1 MSTGGR
7 TRVAGLSAVGCLLAL
22 AGCGVVAP
30 APSVSPP
37 AETVSPRASAS
48 SVPPAPPPPTAADPA
63 LSQALAGLLAS
74 PALTGTGDVTSAL
87 VSDGTTGVPI
97 YALNAD
103 RAVAPAS
110 TLKAI
115 TAMAALDILGPDY
128 RFHTTVAAGG
138 APTGGVLS
146 GDLVLRGGGD
156 PTLLES
162 DLTDLAAQVKAM
174 GVTRVTGRLLVDAG
188 CFDSVRY
195 HPDWDASRDA
205 NVSRPQIA
213 GLTASV
219 DGLGSNGTVRH
230 VGALVVGYSPG
241 GVGEPAT
248 VTLTPAAASGYV
260 TVVNKTT
267 TSASGSDRITVAR
280 TPGTNT
286 ITLTGSIGAAQPHH
300 TWPMSVDDPG
310 LYAGHLFRA
319 ALARQGIV
327 VGAPTNAPATPGTTV
342 LASHDSAPLR
352 DVVAAMLKQS
362 NNGYAE
368 HLTKTLGR
376 IGDTPGTW
384 ESGTARVRSWVAGSG
399 SPAAGVA
406 IRDGSGFSL
415 DDRLTARTLVQSL
428 DRARGLGWFDD
439 FYAGLPVAG
448 NPDPLVGGTLADR
461 MIGTS
466 AAGNLR
472 GKTGSLPG
480 VSALAGYV
488 TGADGRRYTFALLSN
503 FAGDSPVALEDR
515 LGVLLAGW
523 RHP

>member
-1 MSTGGR
+1 MSTGAR
-7 TRVAGLSAVGCLLAL
+7 TRVARLAALGCLLAL
-22 AGCGVVAP
+22 AGCGVAAP

-37 AETVSPRASAS
+37 DGTGARGPSAP
-48 SVPPAPPPPTAADPA
+48 SVTPTPPPPTAADPA
-63 LSQALAGLLAS
+63 LSAALAGLLAS

-103 RAVAPAS
+103 QPVAPAS

-115 TAMAALDILGPDY
+115 TAMAALDILGPGY
-128 RFHTTVAAGG
+128 RFHTTVVAGG
-138 APTGGVLS
+138 VPADGVLS
-146 GDLVLRGGGD
+146 GDLVVRGGGD

-162 DLTDLAAQVKAM
+162 DLADLAAQVKAA

-188 CFDSVRY
+188 CFDAVRY
-195 HPDWDASRDA
+195 HPDWDAARNA

-219 DGLGSNGTVRH
+219 DGLGGNGTMRH

-241 GVGEPAT
+241 PVGQPAA
-248 VTLTPAAASGYV
+248 VTLTPAAASGYM

-267 TSASGSDRITVAR
+267 TSASGGDRITVAR

-286 ITLTGSIGAAQPHH
+286 LTLSGSIGAAQPHN

-310 LYAGHLFRA
+310 LYAGQLFRA
-319 ALARQGIV
+319 ALAALGVV
-327 VGAPTNAPATPGTTV
+327 VGAPTNAPGSPGSTV

-352 DVVAAMLKQS
+352 DVVATMLKQS

-368 HLTKTLGR
+368 HLVKTLGR
-376 IGDTPGTW
+376 VGDSPGTW
-384 ESGTARVRSWVAGSG
+384 ESGTARVRSWLADTGA
-399 SPAAGVA
+399 PTAGVA

-415 DDRLTARTLVQSL
+415 DDRLTARTLVQAL

-448 NPDPLVGGTLADR
+448 NPDPLVGGTLAKR
-461 MIGTS
+461 MTGTP
-466 AAGNLR
+466 AADNLR
-472 GKTGSLPG
+472 GKTGSLAG
-480 VSALAGYV
+480 VTALAGYV

-503 FAGDSPVALEDR
+503 FAGDSPAAAEDQ